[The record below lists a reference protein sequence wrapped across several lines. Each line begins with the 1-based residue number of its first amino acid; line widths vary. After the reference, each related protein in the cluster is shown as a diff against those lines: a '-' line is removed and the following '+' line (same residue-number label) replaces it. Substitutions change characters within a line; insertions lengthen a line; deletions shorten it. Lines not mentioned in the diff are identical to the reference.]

1 MTSHHS
7 RARTCLACAVL
18 LLSAAA
24 LPALAASSAASSASE
39 SVSTSS
45 DSASASL
52 KKSSNSSSGT
62 KEIANGDYR
71 IIDVAAVAERPD
83 AVRLTLQALATP
95 GLEGEIQLIVPQ
107 QTLADSHL
115 AAGHIV
121 TAQQRAYGVEFAAA
135 ATKQAFFLALSD
147 EWMSDL
153 PSKAVTL

>member
-1 MTSHHS
+1 MN
-7 RARTCLACAVL
+7 RTRTRLALAAL

-24 LPALAASSAASSASE
+24 LPAMAASSASSSVSD

-45 DSASASL
+45 DSASNSV

-71 IIDVAAVAERPD
+71 IVDVAAVTERPG

-95 GLEGEIQLIVPQ
+95 GIEGEIQLTLPLQ
-107 QTLADSHL
+107 ALADAKL
-115 AAGHIV
+115 GAGHIV

-135 ATKQAFFLALSD
+135 ATQQAFFLALSD

-153 PSKAVTL
+153 PSKAITL

>member
-1 MTSHHS
+1 MNLT
-7 RARTCLACAVL
+7 RTRLALAAL
-18 LLSAAA
+18 LLGAAA
-24 LPALAASSAASSASE
+24 LPAMAASSAASSASE
-39 SVSTSS
+39 SVSASS
-45 DSASASL
+45 DSASNSV

-71 IIDVAAVAERPD
+71 IVNVAAADERPG

-95 GLEGEIQLIVPQ
+95 GLEGEIQLIVPA
-107 QTLADSHL
+107 QTLADARL
-115 AAGHIV
+115 GAGHIV

-153 PSKAVTL
+153 PSKAITL

>member
-1 MTSHHS
+1 MTRHHH
-7 RARTCLACAVL
+7 RARTALASAIL

-24 LPALAASSAASSASE
+24 LPAWAASSAASSASD
-39 SVSTSS
+39 SVSASS
-45 DSASASL
+45 DSASNSV

-71 IIDVAAVAERPD
+71 IPDGAAVAGRPG
-83 AVRLTLQALATP
+83 AVRLTRQALATP

-135 ATKQAFFLALSD
+135 ANQQAFFLALSD

>member
-1 MTSHHS
+1 MTRHHH
-7 RARTCLACAVL
+7 RARTSLAAAAL
-18 LLSAAA
+18 LLSAVT
-24 LPALAASSAASSASE
+24 LPALAASSAASSASD
-39 SVSTSS
+39 SVSASS

-71 IIDVAAVAERPD
+71 IIDVAAVAERPGS
-83 AVRLTLQALATP
+83 VRLTLQALATP

-107 QTLADSHL
+107 QTLAESHL
-115 AAGHIV
+115 GAGHIV

-135 ATKQAFFLALSD
+135 ATQQAFFLALSD

-153 PSKAVTL
+153 PSKAVSL